1 MHYATNRN
9 KWHIVN
15 CTKKGKTLIS
25 ILNKLFIYL
34 GIKAYKVPLCP
45 PPPPEK
51 SPKQLVVNVF
61 KLLTDSEKEL

>member
-15 CTKKGKTLIS
+15 CNQKGKTLIS

-34 GIKAYKVPLCP
+34 GIKAYKVPLP
-45 PPPPEK
+45 KK
-51 SPKQLVVNVF
+51 STKQMN
-61 KLLTDSEKEL
+61 